1 MPCVWSLY
9 TILYIVY
16 YRLRLKSVLNQNSSE
31 KTVWIFTPFK
41 VIKKGPTSG
50 GPHNQRLALRYF
62 FVYALFIF
70 YGKKATQ
77 IHQPLNY
84 TSLPLFSSTYVFS
97 SFATVSTSFSKIL
110 VVKSFGK
117 SVVKKKK
124 KKALNDQ
131 NTPESDLTKT
141 RYLSWERKETLVK
154 LDRYV
159 RSHVSRVS
167 RGTRPRRRRAVLTLA
182 ATRGFLFVLSC
193 QRGRSLRKFMVK
205 TNQTWVK
212 LELMRCFVRFKRY
225 FKEDDSVLFSLTEN
239 NKNEKLL
246 VEIRS
251 RGVFSL
257 ALGR

>member
-117 SVVKKKK
+117 SVVKIKKK
-124 KKALNDQ
+124 KSFGWPKHPWKRPDKDSL
-131 NTPESDLTKT
+131 LVV
-141 RYLSWERKETLVK
+141 RKK
-154 LDRYV
+154 GDSGKIGYV

-193 QRGRSLRKFMVK
+193 QRGRCLRIK
-205 TNQTWVK
+205 TNQKWVK

>member
-1 MPCVWSLY
+1 MACVWSLY
-9 TILYIVY
+9 NIWYIVY

-62 FVYALFIF
+62 FVFALFIF

-97 SFATVSTSFSKIL
+97 SFATVSTSFSEIL
-110 VVKSFGK
+110 VLKSFGE
-117 SVVKKKK
+117 SVVFLNKKKTS
-124 KKALNDQ
+124 NDQ
-131 NTPESDLTKT
+131 NTPESDPTKT

-205 TNQTWVK
+205 T
-212 LELMRCFVRFKRY
+212 
-225 FKEDDSVLFSLTEN
+225 
-239 NKNEKLL
+239 KN
-246 VEIRS
+246 
-251 RGVFSL
+251 
-257 ALGR
+257 